1 MTMHARL
8 MTRQRNTEN
17 YQMLYE
23 KLSTEIKLS
32 IAFLLLFIIDL
43 KIIDGLN
50 TFVKIKVHA
59 EIWNESFPILFFWPN
74 FIKMLIKFSPKM
86 ANESLTFGIY
96 FNCRKKKLTLSYST
110 LILNIFWIQSFY
122 KLFSSITKPVNIVF
136 LITFFPSHIL
146 WNIHHTPLKNVNY

>member
-32 IAFLLLFIIDL
+32 IAFLLSFIIDL
-43 KIIDGLN
+43 EIIDGLI

-59 EIWNESFPILFFWPN
+59 HAEI
-74 FIKMLIKFSPKM
+74 
-86 ANESLTFGIY
+86 
-96 FNCRKKKLTLSYST
+96 
-110 LILNIFWIQSFY
+110 
-122 KLFSSITKPVNIVF
+122 
-136 LITFFPSHIL
+136 
-146 WNIHHTPLKNVNY
+146 

>member
-1 MTMHARL
+1 

-43 KIIDGLN
+43 EIIDGLI

-59 EIWNESFPILFFWPN
+59 EI
-74 FIKMLIKFSPKM
+74 
-86 ANESLTFGIY
+86 
-96 FNCRKKKLTLSYST
+96 
-110 LILNIFWIQSFY
+110 
-122 KLFSSITKPVNIVF
+122 
-136 LITFFPSHIL
+136 
-146 WNIHHTPLKNVNY
+146 

>member
-1 MTMHARL
+1 MIMHARL

-43 KIIDGLN
+43 EIIDGLN

-59 EIWNESFPILFFWPN
+59 EI
-74 FIKMLIKFSPKM
+74 
-86 ANESLTFGIY
+86 
-96 FNCRKKKLTLSYST
+96 
-110 LILNIFWIQSFY
+110 
-122 KLFSSITKPVNIVF
+122 
-136 LITFFPSHIL
+136 
-146 WNIHHTPLKNVNY
+146 

>member
-43 KIIDGLN
+43 EITDGLI

-59 EIWNESFPILFFWPN
+59 EI
-74 FIKMLIKFSPKM
+74 
-86 ANESLTFGIY
+86 
-96 FNCRKKKLTLSYST
+96 
-110 LILNIFWIQSFY
+110 
-122 KLFSSITKPVNIVF
+122 
-136 LITFFPSHIL
+136 
-146 WNIHHTPLKNVNY
+146 

>member
-8 MTRQRNTEN
+8 KTRQRNTEN

-43 KIIDGLN
+43 EIIDGLI

-59 EIWNESFPILFFWPN
+59 EI
-74 FIKMLIKFSPKM
+74 
-86 ANESLTFGIY
+86 
-96 FNCRKKKLTLSYST
+96 
-110 LILNIFWIQSFY
+110 
-122 KLFSSITKPVNIVF
+122 
-136 LITFFPSHIL
+136 
-146 WNIHHTPLKNVNY
+146 

>member
-17 YQMLYE
+17 YQLLYE

-43 KIIDGLN
+43 EIIDGLI

-59 EIWNESFPILFFWPN
+59 EI
-74 FIKMLIKFSPKM
+74 
-86 ANESLTFGIY
+86 
-96 FNCRKKKLTLSYST
+96 
-110 LILNIFWIQSFY
+110 
-122 KLFSSITKPVNIVF
+122 
-136 LITFFPSHIL
+136 
-146 WNIHHTPLKNVNY
+146 

>member
-32 IAFLLLFIIDL
+32 IAFLLLFTIDL
-43 KIIDGLN
+43 ESIDGLI

-59 EIWNESFPILFFWPN
+59 EI
-74 FIKMLIKFSPKM
+74 
-86 ANESLTFGIY
+86 
-96 FNCRKKKLTLSYST
+96 
-110 LILNIFWIQSFY
+110 
-122 KLFSSITKPVNIVF
+122 
-136 LITFFPSHIL
+136 
-146 WNIHHTPLKNVNY
+146 

>member
-1 MTMHARL
+1 

-59 EIWNESFPILFFWPN
+59 EIWNESFPILFFCP
-74 FIKMLIKFSPKM
+74 I
-86 ANESLTFGIY
+86 
-96 FNCRKKKLTLSYST
+96 LSKC
-110 LILNIFWIQSFY
+110 W
-122 KLFSSITKPVNIVF
+122 
-136 LITFFPSHIL
+136 
-146 WNIHHTPLKNVNY
+146 

>member
-43 KIIDGLN
+43 EIIDGLI

-59 EIWNESFPILFFWPN
+59 EI
-74 FIKMLIKFSPKM
+74 
-86 ANESLTFGIY
+86 
-96 FNCRKKKLTLSYST
+96 
-110 LILNIFWIQSFY
+110 
-122 KLFSSITKPVNIVF
+122 
-136 LITFFPSHIL
+136 
-146 WNIHHTPLKNVNY
+146 

>member
-1 MTMHARL
+1 

-43 KIIDGLN
+43 EIIDGLI

-59 EIWNESFPILFFWPN
+59 EIWNESYPILFFAQFYQN
-74 FIKMLIKFSPKM
+74 VDK
-86 ANESLTFGIY
+86 
-96 FNCRKKKLTLSYST
+96 
-110 LILNIFWIQSFY
+110 IFPQ
-122 KLFSSITKPVNIVF
+122 NG
-136 LITFFPSHIL
+136 
-146 WNIHHTPLKNVNY
+146 

>member
-1 MTMHARL
+1 

-43 KIIDGLN
+43 EIIDGLI

-59 EIWNESFPILFFWPN
+59 EIWNGSYPILFYAQFYQN
-74 FIKMLIKFSPKM
+74 VDKIFPK
-86 ANESLTFGIY
+86 NG
-96 FNCRKKKLTLSYST
+96 
-110 LILNIFWIQSFY
+110 
-122 KLFSSITKPVNIVF
+122 
-136 LITFFPSHIL
+136 
-146 WNIHHTPLKNVNY
+146 

>member
-8 MTRQRNTEN
+8 KTRQRNTEN

-43 KIIDGLN
+43 EIIDGLN

-59 EIWNESFPILFFWPN
+59 EI
-74 FIKMLIKFSPKM
+74 
-86 ANESLTFGIY
+86 
-96 FNCRKKKLTLSYST
+96 
-110 LILNIFWIQSFY
+110 
-122 KLFSSITKPVNIVF
+122 
-136 LITFFPSHIL
+136 
-146 WNIHHTPLKNVNY
+146 

>member
-1 MTMHARL
+1 MGIEFDGVNNDHARL

-43 KIIDGLN
+43 EIIDALI

-59 EIWNESFPILFFWPN
+59 EI
-74 FIKMLIKFSPKM
+74 
-86 ANESLTFGIY
+86 
-96 FNCRKKKLTLSYST
+96 
-110 LILNIFWIQSFY
+110 
-122 KLFSSITKPVNIVF
+122 
-136 LITFFPSHIL
+136 
-146 WNIHHTPLKNVNY
+146 

>member
-32 IAFLLLFIIDL
+32 IAFQLLFIIDL
-43 KIIDGLN
+43 EIIDGLN

-59 EIWNESFPILFFWPN
+59 EI
-74 FIKMLIKFSPKM
+74 
-86 ANESLTFGIY
+86 
-96 FNCRKKKLTLSYST
+96 
-110 LILNIFWIQSFY
+110 
-122 KLFSSITKPVNIVF
+122 
-136 LITFFPSHIL
+136 
-146 WNIHHTPLKNVNY
+146 

>member
-23 KLSTEIKLS
+23 KLSTDIKLS

-43 KIIDGLN
+43 EIIDGLN

-59 EIWNESFPILFFWPN
+59 EI
-74 FIKMLIKFSPKM
+74 
-86 ANESLTFGIY
+86 
-96 FNCRKKKLTLSYST
+96 
-110 LILNIFWIQSFY
+110 
-122 KLFSSITKPVNIVF
+122 
-136 LITFFPSHIL
+136 
-146 WNIHHTPLKNVNY
+146 

>member
-43 KIIDGLN
+43 EIIDGLII
-50 TFVKIKVHA
+50 FVKIKVHA
-59 EIWNESFPILFFWPN
+59 EI
-74 FIKMLIKFSPKM
+74 
-86 ANESLTFGIY
+86 
-96 FNCRKKKLTLSYST
+96 
-110 LILNIFWIQSFY
+110 
-122 KLFSSITKPVNIVF
+122 
-136 LITFFPSHIL
+136 
-146 WNIHHTPLKNVNY
+146 

>member
-1 MTMHARL
+1 MGIDFESTMTMHARL

-43 KIIDGLN
+43 EIIDGLN

-59 EIWNESFPILFFWPN
+59 EI
-74 FIKMLIKFSPKM
+74 
-86 ANESLTFGIY
+86 
-96 FNCRKKKLTLSYST
+96 
-110 LILNIFWIQSFY
+110 
-122 KLFSSITKPVNIVF
+122 
-136 LITFFPSHIL
+136 
-146 WNIHHTPLKNVNY
+146 

>member
-8 MTRQRNTEN
+8 MTRPINTEH

-43 KIIDGLN
+43 EIIDGLN

-59 EIWNESFPILFFWPN
+59 EI
-74 FIKMLIKFSPKM
+74 
-86 ANESLTFGIY
+86 
-96 FNCRKKKLTLSYST
+96 
-110 LILNIFWIQSFY
+110 
-122 KLFSSITKPVNIVF
+122 
-136 LITFFPSHIL
+136 
-146 WNIHHTPLKNVNY
+146 

>member
-43 KIIDGLN
+43 EIIDGLII
-50 TFVKIKVHA
+50 FVKSKVHA
-59 EIWNESFPILFFWPN
+59 EI
-74 FIKMLIKFSPKM
+74 
-86 ANESLTFGIY
+86 
-96 FNCRKKKLTLSYST
+96 
-110 LILNIFWIQSFY
+110 
-122 KLFSSITKPVNIVF
+122 
-136 LITFFPSHIL
+136 
-146 WNIHHTPLKNVNY
+146 

>member
-43 KIIDGLN
+43 EIIDGLA

-59 EIWNESFPILFFWPN
+59 EI
-74 FIKMLIKFSPKM
+74 
-86 ANESLTFGIY
+86 
-96 FNCRKKKLTLSYST
+96 
-110 LILNIFWIQSFY
+110 
-122 KLFSSITKPVNIVF
+122 
-136 LITFFPSHIL
+136 
-146 WNIHHTPLKNVNY
+146 

>member
-43 KIIDGLN
+43 EIIDGLN

-59 EIWNESFPILFFWPN
+59 EI
-74 FIKMLIKFSPKM
+74 
-86 ANESLTFGIY
+86 
-96 FNCRKKKLTLSYST
+96 
-110 LILNIFWIQSFY
+110 
-122 KLFSSITKPVNIVF
+122 
-136 LITFFPSHIL
+136 
-146 WNIHHTPLKNVNY
+146 

>member
-43 KIIDGLN
+43 EIIDGLT

-59 EIWNESFPILFFWPN
+59 EI
-74 FIKMLIKFSPKM
+74 
-86 ANESLTFGIY
+86 
-96 FNCRKKKLTLSYST
+96 
-110 LILNIFWIQSFY
+110 
-122 KLFSSITKPVNIVF
+122 
-136 LITFFPSHIL
+136 
-146 WNIHHTPLKNVNY
+146 

>member
-43 KIIDGLN
+43 EITDGLI
-50 TFVKIKVHA
+50 TFVKIKVG
-59 EIWNESFPILFFWPN
+59 S
-74 FIKMLIKFSPKM
+74 
-86 ANESLTFGIY
+86 
-96 FNCRKKKLTLSYST
+96 C
-110 LILNIFWIQSFY
+110 
-122 KLFSSITKPVNIVF
+122 
-136 LITFFPSHIL
+136 
-146 WNIHHTPLKNVNY
+146 

>member
-43 KIIDGLN
+43 EIIDGLN
-50 TFVKIKVHA
+50 TFVKIEVHA
-59 EIWNESFPILFFWPN
+59 EI
-74 FIKMLIKFSPKM
+74 
-86 ANESLTFGIY
+86 
-96 FNCRKKKLTLSYST
+96 
-110 LILNIFWIQSFY
+110 
-122 KLFSSITKPVNIVF
+122 
-136 LITFFPSHIL
+136 
-146 WNIHHTPLKNVNY
+146 